1 MINCFWQSV
10 DAILEVVS
18 VNETIIWC
26 QTINLEP
33 IIFHCSK
40 NYGSPTRVTRFKDK
54 PNMAAGSPNQSQRK
68 ETVALTTLIHWDGC
82 LTKSR

>member
-1 MINCFWQSV
+1 MINYFWQSV

-18 VNETIIWC
+18 VNEAIIWC

-40 NYGSPTRVTRFKDK
+40 NYGSPTQTRFKDE
-54 PNMAAGSPNQSQRK
+54 PNMAAPISFNEKRPYSFNNTNPLG
-68 ETVALTTLIHWDGC
+68 
-82 LTKSR
+82 